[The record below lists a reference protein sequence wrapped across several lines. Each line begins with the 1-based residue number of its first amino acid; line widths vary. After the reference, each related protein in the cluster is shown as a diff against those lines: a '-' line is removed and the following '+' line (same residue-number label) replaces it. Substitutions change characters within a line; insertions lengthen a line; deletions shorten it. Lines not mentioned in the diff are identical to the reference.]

1 MFRNQMLK
9 FVLIL
14 SANEY
19 QLSRHNCDDMI
30 RKLKSELTESLESQE
45 QARNM
50 LSQTQVTQ

>member
-1 MFRNQMLK
+1 MIF
-9 FVLIL
+9 

-30 RKLKSELTESLESQE
+30 RKLKRELTELLESQE
-45 QARNM
+45 KARDM